1 MKSSRNLLLLTAAVC
16 IGALGVAMYLQHVMN
31 MAPCPLC
38 VIQRYLFIAIAIG
51 CLIGA
56 ASQQQKVGAGIGL
69 LAALGGLGV
78 AGKHLYLLAHP
89 GFSCGIDPVETTL
102 NKIFTA
108 QYMPYMFESYGAC
121 ENAGEVFIGLSIP
134 QWAFVWF
141 GMAALVTLWV
151 LLRRKK

>member
-1 MKSSRNLLLLTAAVC
+1 MKNSRTVLLLIAALCFVM
-16 IGALGVAMYLQHVMN
+16 LGVAMYLQHVMN

-38 VIQRYLFIAIAIG
+38 VIQRYLFIAIATG

-56 ASQQQKVGAGIGL
+56 ASTTPKIGAGIGL

-78 AGKHLYLLAHP
+78 AGKHLYVLAHP
-89 GFSCGIDPVETTL
+89 GYSCGIDPVETAL

-108 QYMPYMFESYGAC
+108 QTMPFMFESYGAC
-121 ENAGEVFIGLSIP
+121 ENAGEAFIGLSIP

-141 GMAALVTLWV
+141 AIFALGLLFI

>member
-1 MKSSRNLLLLTAAVC
+1 MKNSRTVLLLIAALC
-16 IGALGVAMYLQHVMN
+16 FAMLGVAMYLQHVMN

-56 ASQQQKVGAGIGL
+56 ASKTPAIGAAIGL
-69 LAALGGLGV
+69 LASLGGLGV
-78 AGKHLYLLAHP
+78 AGKHLYVLANP
-89 GFSCGIDPVETTL
+89 GYSCGIDPVETVL

-108 QYMPYMFESYGAC
+108 QTMPFMFESYGAC
-121 ENAGEVFIGLSIP
+121 ENAGEAFIGLSIP

-141 GMAALVTLWV
+141 AIFALGLLWT

>member
-1 MKSSRNLLLLTAAVC
+1 MKNSRTVLLLIAALCFVM
-16 IGALGVAMYLQHVMN
+16 LGTAMYLQHVMN

-56 ASQQQKVGAGIGL
+56 ASKTPAIGAGIGL

-78 AGKHLYLLAHP
+78 AGKHLYVLAHP
-89 GFSCGIDPVETTL
+89 GFSCGIDPVETAL

-108 QYMPYMFESYGAC
+108 QYMPFMFESYGAC
-121 ENAGEVFIGLSIP
+121 ENAGEPFIGLSIP

-141 GMAALVTLWV
+141 AIFAIGLLWT